1 MLEQNELP
9 NKAYY
14 VQPMYKDVLDM
25 GYKVP
30 VVIVKKGVEGYFKTD
45 YEVSSWTE
53 LNGLNDSIGFD
64 NVDAYVLQSLSIL
77 PHGDIDML
85 YKAGKLEH
93 CNILL

>member
-53 LNGLNDSIGFD
+53 LNGLNDSIGFQKGIYQLGLKVIKR
-64 NVDAYVLQSLSIL
+64 N
-77 PHGDIDML
+77 
-85 YKAGKLEH
+85 
-93 CNILL
+93 